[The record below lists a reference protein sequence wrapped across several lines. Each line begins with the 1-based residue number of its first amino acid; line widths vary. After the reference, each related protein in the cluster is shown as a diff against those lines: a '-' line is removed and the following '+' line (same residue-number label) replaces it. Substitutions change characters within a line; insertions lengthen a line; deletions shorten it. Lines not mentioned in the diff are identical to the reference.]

1 MGCKIAAQ
9 SKVRQSSN
17 LMLKRIAQK
26 LRPNNPVHID
36 KVKIEHGEILSQR
49 DCDSILFFMHPSLK
63 WGGGLNGA
71 VLQMAGE
78 ELDHYICEHVL
89 TPKNGDV
96 FGLPAF
102 NTPYK
107 ALFLAVL
114 ADWDGGNGFEE
125 RDLMNCYRGAIEQA
139 ESLGVKSIAIPA
151 LGRDKRD
158 FPHIRF
164 ARVALKGILERL
176 DERMDFVKI
185 MCIDHTMMRTYQE
198 QIIKL
203 QRRAE

>member
-1 MGCKIAAQ
+1 
-9 SKVRQSSN
+9 
-17 LMLKRIAQK
+17 MLKRIAQK
-26 LRPNNPVHID
+26 LRPNNPVYID
-36 KVKIEHGEILSQR
+36 KIRIEYGEILSQG
-49 DCDSILFFMHPSLK
+49 DCDSILFFMHPSLR
-63 WGGGLNGA
+63 WGGGLNKA
-71 VLQMAGE
+71 VLDLAGP
-78 ELDHYICEHVL
+78 ELDHYVCEHVI
-89 TPKNGDV
+89 TPKNGEV
-96 FGLPAF
+96 FVLPAF
-102 NTPYK
+102 DTPYK

-139 ESLGVKSIAIPA
+139 EGFGVRSIAIPA

-176 DERMDFVKI
+176 DHRLDFVKV

-198 QIIKL
+198 QIEKL
-203 QRRAE
+203 KRRES